1 MVGRSRPVSRAQV
14 LATACDLFAAWGY
27 RATSMKDIAQA
38 LSMRAPSLYNHVA
51 SKQDILVAI
60 MNVAMDRALAALDE
74 ALEGVSDVS
83 DQLRRATESLVLDF
97 LRNPA
102 EVTVTNN
109 EVRNLD
115 PANRAAIVAKRDV
128 YAARV
133 RAIIEDGCQA
143 GRFDTT
149 SPRLAAFAVLE
160 MGNGAKS
167 WFRPDGRYSDTSV
180 ARQYGESRCASSV
193 TSVRPAGASRG
204 TRLLR
209 RRRRH
214 PVHRRRGG
222 ASGDA
227 RPRLP
232 VERGGAARPVP
243 AAHDRRWPDIPH
255 APRHEHLGGL
265 RPQPDDAR
273 AHRARPAAAVLRTV
287 HPRPRAAG
295 QAHIERRFSMPWSS
309 PVARMRGFVQ
319 ALRAI
324 WTAWETGAPLRFEG
338 EFYRHTLMAPN
349 FDPGPTGYGVPP
361 IYLAGVGPQMTA
373 AASEVADGL
382 LCHPLATPRYLTE
395 VTIPAVTRA
404 RARRAESQAFCV
416 TVSVLAATGPD
427 DAALAASVANVRR
440 KMAFYA
446 ATPAYRPILD
456 VHGLGHVQ
464 PVLNETG
471 PAGPLGGDE
480 QVHQ

>member
-180 ARQYGESRCASSV
+180 ARQYGE
-193 TSVRPAGASRG
+193 
-204 TRLLR
+204 
-209 RRRRH
+209 
-214 PVHRRRGG
+214 
-222 ASGDA
+222 
-227 RPRLP
+227 
-232 VERGGAARPVP
+232 
-243 AAHDRRWPDIPH
+243 
-255 APRHEHLGGL
+255 
-265 RPQPDDAR
+265 
-273 AHRARPAAAVLRTV
+273 
-287 HPRPRAAG
+287 
-295 QAHIERRFSMPWSS
+295 F
-309 PVARMRGFVQ
+309 
-319 ALRAI
+319 ALRI
-324 WTAWETGAPLRFEG
+324 VGDVGAPGRG
-338 EFYRHTLMAPN
+338 
-349 FDPGPTGYGVPP
+349 
-361 IYLAGVGPQMTA
+361 
-373 AASEVADGL
+373 
-382 LCHPLATPRYLTE
+382 
-395 VTIPAVTRA
+395 
-404 RARRAESQAFCV
+404 
-416 TVSVLAATGPD
+416 
-427 DAALAASVANVRR
+427 
-440 KMAFYA
+440 
-446 ATPAYRPILD
+446 
-456 VHGLGHVQ
+456 
-464 PVLNETG
+464 
-471 PAGPLGGDE
+471 
-480 QVHQ
+480 